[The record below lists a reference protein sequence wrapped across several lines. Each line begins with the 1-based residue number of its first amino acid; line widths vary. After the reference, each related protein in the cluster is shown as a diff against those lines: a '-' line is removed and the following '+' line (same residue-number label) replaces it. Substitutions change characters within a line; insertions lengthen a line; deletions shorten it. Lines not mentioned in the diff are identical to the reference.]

1 MVVTGDRDSLQ
12 LVSDDVTVL
21 YPRKGVSE
29 LTRFTPEAVVEKY
42 GLTPQ
47 QYPDFAALRGDPSD
61 NLPGI
66 PGVGEK
72 TATKWIAE
80 YGSLQA
86 LVDHVDT
93 VKGKVGDALRANL
106 SHVVLNRE
114 LTDLVRDV
122 PLAQT
127 PDTLRMQPW
136 DRDQIH
142 RLFDD
147 LEFRVLRDR
156 LFDTL
161 ASADPEVDEGFDV
174 RGGALEPGELAAWLA
189 EHSAGS
195 RFGMA
200 VVGTHLAFDGDATAL
215 AIVAADGDGRYL
227 DTADLTSGRRGGARR
242 RGWPMPAVPKALH
255 EAKLAMHDLE
265 GRGWTLRGVTS
276 DTALAAYLVR
286 PGQRSFALDDLSL
299 RYLKRELRAD
309 NPEQQQLSLL
319 DDSDGV
325 DDQAVQ
331 TSILRA
337 SAVMDLAD
345 ALDEELARIDSASLL
360 GEMELPVQR
369 VLAEME
375 TAGIAVDLGQ
385 LSELQSEF
393 ADQIRDA
400 AEAAYAVIGK
410 QINLGSPKQLQVVLF
425 DELEMPKTKRTKTGY
440 TTDADALQSLFD
452 KTGHPFLQHLL
463 AHRDATRLK
472 VTVDGLLN
480 SVASD
485 GRIHTTFNQTIA
497 ATGRLS
503 STEPNLQNIPIRTEA
518 GRRIRDAFVVGKGF
532 AELMTADYSQ
542 IEMRIMAHL
551 SKDEGLIEAFNTGE
565 DLHSFVASRAFSVPI
580 DEVTAELRRRVKAMS
595 YGLAYGLSAYGL
607 AAQLKISTEE
617 AKVQME
623 QYFDRFG
630 GVRDYLRDVVDQARK
645 DGYTST
651 VFGRR
656 RYLPELDSSNRNVRE
671 AAERAALNAPIQ
683 GSAADIIKV
692 AMIEVDKAIKDAGL
706 TSRMLLQVHDELLFE
721 VAPGERDQ
729 VESAGA
735 RQDGRRLPAGR
746 AAGGVG
752 RIRPQLGLRGA
763 LERRTES
770 SQGLQ
775 SRRAGP
781 RSVHGVGLLGQ
792 QRVHPQVTEAAVDAV
807 PDEGQLHHLG
817 GEGLHG
823 LGRGFSAGP
832 RRLRYR
838 CLAWADRAEPG
849 RLVGCHQ
856 ARRHHAGQ
864 LLGDDALLL
873 RRLATPS
880 VIASPKTGIIQSTYT
895 PKYAPTPSS
904 DEPFHSP
911 VHDHRADVAEQ
922 QAAALARAL
931 RCCSANHTPMPN
943 NVVNSEWANGPMISR
958 IAAVSSESLTVSP
971 SGDVEDVLQPGEPP
985 PDQPGVHQAVGQ
997 RIELVAAPAG
1007 HHEQEEQPLGRL
1019 FCHRRAEHDRDRADR
1034 LRRARIDCGLDDE
1047 LQYRRDHDRHRCAPQ
1062 EGQHQQPRRFG
1073 FPPVEPEIGQHDD
1086 RHGDAG
1092 QNEPDRRP
1100 DGVEGGQHDQDQ
1112 AGDGAQ
1118 KDHHSKWRPDL
1129 ADFLLNRRIRRNEL
1143 KWLLR
1148 RTGISHQSRV
1158 AGWASPIGPGLSSV
1172 CTVE

>member
-1 MVVTGDRDSLQ
+1 VTASATAEKPTLMLLDGNSLAYRAFYALPAENFKTQGGLTTNAVYGFTAMLINLLRDEQPSHIAAAFDVSRQTFRVDKYPEYKAGRSATPDEFRGQIDITKEVLVALGITVLAEAGFEADDLIATLATQAEDEGYRVLVVTGDRDSLQ

-42 GLTPQ
+42 GLTPT

-72 TATKWIAE
+72 TASKWIIE

-86 LVDHVDT
+86 LVDNVDA

-106 SHVVLNRE
+106 SSVVLNRE
-114 LTDLVRDV
+114 LTDLVKDV

-136 DRDQIH
+136 DRDHIH

-156 LFDTL
+156 LFETL
-161 ASADPEVDEGFDV
+161 ASADPEVDQGFDV
-174 RGGALEPGELAAWLA
+174 RGGALESGELAGWLSA
-189 EHSAGS
+189 HSDGN

-200 VVGTHLAFDGDATAL
+200 VVGTHLAFDADATAL

-227 DTADLTSGRRGGARR
+227 DTATLHPDDEAALASWLADAGQ
-242 RGWPMPAVPKALH
+242 PKALH
-255 EAKLAMHDLE
+255 EAKLAMHDIE
-265 GRGWTLRGVTS
+265 GRGWKLAGVTS

-331 TSILRA
+331 TVILRA

-345 ALDEELARIDSASLL
+345 ALDEELARIDSSALL
-360 GEMELPVQR
+360 GNMELPVQR
-369 VLAEME
+369 ALAEME
-375 TAGIAVDLGQ
+375 TAGIAVDLK
-385 LSELQSEF
+385 LLAELQSEF
-393 ADQIRDA
+393 ANQIRDA

-503 STEPNLQNIPIRTEA
+503 STEPNLQNIPIRTDA
-518 GRRIRDAFVVGKGF
+518 GRRIRDAFVVGKGSRGDF

-551 SKDEGLIEAFNTGE
+551 SQDEGVLEAFNTGE

-580 DEVTAELRRRVKAMS
+580 DEVTPELRRRVKAMS

-623 QYFDRFG
+623 QYFARFG
-630 GVRDYLRDVVDQARK
+630 GVRDYLHEVVDQARK

-651 VFGRR
+651 VLGRR
-656 RYLPELDSSNRNVRE
+656 RYLPELDSTNRQVRE

-692 AMIEVDKAIKDAGL
+692 AMINVDKALKDAGL
-706 TSRMLLQVHDELLFE
+706 KSRMLLQVHDELLFE
-721 VAPGERDQ
+721 VAPGERDE
-729 VESAGA
+729 VEN
-735 RQDGRRLPAGR
+735 
-746 AAGGVG
+746 
-752 RIRPQLGLRGA
+752 
-763 LERRTES
+763 
-770 SQGLQ
+770 
-775 SRRAGP
+775 
-781 RSVHGVGLLGQ
+781 
-792 QRVHPQVTEAAVDAV
+792 
-807 PDEGQLHHLG
+807 
-817 GEGLHG
+817 
-823 LGRGFSAGP
+823 
-832 RRLRYR
+832 
-838 CLAWADRAEPG
+838 
-849 RLVGCHQ
+849 
-856 ARRHHAGQ
+856 
-864 LLGDDALLL
+864 
-873 RRLATPS
+873 
-880 VIASPKTGIIQSTYT
+880 
-895 PKYAPTPSS
+895 
-904 DEPFHSP
+904 
-911 VHDHRADVAEQ
+911 
-922 QAAALARAL
+922 LAREQMGNAYPL
-931 RCCSANHTPMPN
+931 DVPLEVSVGFGRSWDSAAH
-943 NVVNSEWANGPMISR
+943 
-958 IAAVSSESLTVSP
+958 
-971 SGDVEDVLQPGEPP
+971 
-985 PDQPGVHQAVGQ
+985 
-997 RIELVAAPAG
+997 
-1007 HHEQEEQPLGRL
+1007 
-1019 FCHRRAEHDRDRADR
+1019 
-1034 LRRARIDCGLDDE
+1034 
-1047 LQYRRDHDRHRCAPQ
+1047 
-1062 EGQHQQPRRFG
+1062 
-1073 FPPVEPEIGQHDD
+1073 
-1086 RHGDAG
+1086 
-1092 QNEPDRRP
+1092 
-1100 DGVEGGQHDQDQ
+1100 
-1112 AGDGAQ
+1112 
-1118 KDHHSKWRPDL
+1118 
-1129 ADFLLNRRIRRNEL
+1129 
-1143 KWLLR
+1143 
-1148 RTGISHQSRV
+1148 
-1158 AGWASPIGPGLSSV
+1158 
-1172 CTVE
+1172 